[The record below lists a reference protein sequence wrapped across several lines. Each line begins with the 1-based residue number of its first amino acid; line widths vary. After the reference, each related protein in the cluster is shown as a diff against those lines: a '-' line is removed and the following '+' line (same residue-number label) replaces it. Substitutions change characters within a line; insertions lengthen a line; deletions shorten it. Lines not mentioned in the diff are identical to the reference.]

1 MVRRVCA
8 RSVSVS
14 VMLALAACQTPTTTT
29 STATT
34 APAPATSSPVTW
46 STRPTTSTLHL
57 IHVGDTEAGMLGDVA
72 TGNGGIAKSSAV
84 IAAHVERAGQALVV
98 HAGDT
103 LIPSSELALELKWPA
118 TAAKARSALLSAND
132 LLGVQVAAVG
142 NHDFDLGEGFY
153 ADVIKKAAFPYLS
166 STLIVD
172 GSPLAPLVLEDTR
185 WLSAADSRGHV
196 LRRARACLG
205 TLVDNQCSGGVV
217 GVVGA
222 SPERLA
228 VLSAGATKVRAP
240 VDVDATVA
248 ALQVHVDALRAE
260 GMSVIVLLSHRQG
273 VENDMALLDA
283 GLVGVDVIVSGGGEN
298 RLADAA
304 DRLLPDTRADE
315 LCAREVNGCYPLW
328 RSAKD
333 GAPVAL
339 VATDG
344 GMTTVGAL
352 HLNYDDGGI
361 ATGAEASSRPW
372 PADEASLLE
381 LRASVDKDVLGL
393 EFATRD
399 ALVPLARVVGD
410 AGVFLDG
417 TRETV
422 RSRETNLGNVSADA
436 IARAAR
442 VVDASVV
449 AAFRNAGGI
458 RSSIGGVGRDGVR
471 RSKPITMLDLT
482 AAFRFDSPIVV
493 VDVSHAELANALN
506 NALRASNSSG
516 SFPQVSAEV
525 QLRVSAANTVDALRL
540 GERAIVVGGVVQ
552 QPDARV
558 RIATIDYLA
567 NGGDGWFATKLT
579 STPTT
584 STEQQSFV
592 QLLGDADAL
601 ARSLATTGRII
612 TP

>member
-1 MVRRVCA
+1 
-8 RSVSVS
+8 
-14 VMLALAACQTPTTTT
+14 
-29 STATT
+29 
-34 APAPATSSPVTW
+34 
-46 STRPTTSTLHL
+46 
-57 IHVGDTEAGMLGDVA
+57 MLGDVA
-72 TGNGGIAKSSAV
+72 TGNGGIAKTAAL
-84 IAAHVERAGQALVV
+84 IAAHVERAGPALVV

-103 LIPSSELALELKWPA
+103 LIPSSELALELKWPT

-142 NHDFDLGEGFY
+142 NHDFDLGEAFY

-166 STLIVD
+166 STLIVE
-172 GSPLAPLVLEDTR
+172 GSPLAPLVLDDTR
-185 WLSAADSRGHV
+185 WLTAADSRGHL

-205 TLVDNQCSGGVV
+205 TLVDNHCNGGVV

-222 SPERLA
+222 SPERLT
-228 VLSAGATKVRAP
+228 VLSAGATTVRAP
-240 VDVDATVA
+240 VDVAGTVA
-248 ALQVHVDALRAE
+248 ALQVQVDALRAE

-273 VENDMALLDA
+273 VENDIALLDA

-298 RLADAA
+298 RLADAT
-304 DRLLPDTRADE
+304 DRLLPDMRVDDI
-315 LCAREVNGCYPLW
+315 CAREHDGCYPLW
-328 RSAKD
+328 RAAKD

-352 HLNYDDGGI
+352 HLGFDDAGI
-361 ATGAEASSRPW
+361 STGADTSSRPW
-372 PADEASLLE
+372 PVDEASLLE
-381 LRASVDKDVLGL
+381 LRASVDKNVLGL
-393 EFATRD
+393 EIATRD
-399 ALVPLARVVGD
+399 GLVPLARVVGD
-410 AGVFLDG
+410 VGVFLDG

-422 RSRETNLGNVSADA
+422 RSRETNLGDLSADA

-442 VVDASVV
+442 ATDATVV
-449 AAFRNAGGI
+449 AALRNGGGI
-458 RSSIGGVGRDGVR
+458 RSSIGAVGSDGVR

-493 VDVSHAELANALN
+493 VDVSHAELATAMN
-506 NALRASNSSG
+506 NALAASNSSG

-525 QLRVSAANTVDALRL
+525 QLRVSSTNTVDALRL
-540 GERAIVVGGVVQ
+540 GEHVIVAGGVVQ

-567 NGGDGWFATKLT
+567 NGGDGWFATKLS

-592 QLLGDADAL
+592 QLLGDAEAL
-601 ARSLATTGRII
+601 AHSTATTGRII